1 MVTLR
6 SFLAALLFTGV
17 CWSAGAA
24 DLDQSGISAAA
35 AYSKARSGGGMLVI
49 QHGKTLYS
57 SEERLP
63 HRIYSGT
70 KGFWILTAL
79 AAAQEGIIDLDA
91 RVADTLPEW
100 QADARKARVTVR
112 QLLNF
117 TSGLEPLFGLHNN
130 DHPDRNGAAIRGSMA
145 AEPGARFIYGPAALQ
160 VFDEYLKRKL
170 AAHGTTPTKYLEKKV
185 LRPLGLGSQRYLAD
199 SQGNPLLA
207 TGFLLT
213 PAQWAKEGSL
223 ILNGGKPVVSGG
235 SLANCFRGSG
245 ANRCFGMGF
254 WNNANAPGGREVDV
268 ENMLNR
274 KWHEQDWSGA
284 CLCRDAPSDLVA
296 AIGSGNQRLY
306 VVPSME
312 LIVVRFGNFGQFSDG
327 TFLRMLFGRA
337 GGGG

>member
-6 SFLAALLFTGV
+6 SLLVALLILGV
-17 CWSAGAA
+17 CCSVRAGELNA
-24 DLDQSGISAAA
+24 SGIQAAA
-35 AYSKARSGGGMLVI
+35 AYSAARSGAGLLVI
-49 QHGKTLYS
+49 QHGKTLFS
-57 SEERLP
+57 SGERSA
-63 HRIYSGT
+63 HKIYSGT

-91 RVADTLPEW
+91 RVADTIPEW
-100 QADARKARVTVR
+100 QADPRKARVTVR
-112 QLLNF
+112 QLLSF
-117 TSGLEPLFGLHNN
+117 TSGLEPLFGLHDNGFA
-130 DHPDRNGAAIRGSMA
+130 DRNGAALRASMV

-185 LRPLGLGSQRYLAD
+185 LHPLGLGSQRYLAD
-199 SQGNPLLA
+199 GQGNPLLA
-207 TGFLLT
+207 SGIMLT
-213 PAQWAKEGSL
+213 AEQWAKEGQL
-223 ILNGGKPVVSGG
+223 ILNGGRPVIAAG

-254 WNNANAPGGREVDV
+254 WNNVNAGGGREVDV

-274 KWHEQDWSGA
+274 KWNEQDWSGA

-312 LIVVRFGNFGQFSDG
+312 LVVVRFGNFGQFSDA
-327 TFLRMLFGRA
+327 TFLRMLFGRSS
-337 GGGG
+337 GG

>member
-6 SFLAALLFTGV
+6 SILVALLVFCGN
-17 CWSAGAA
+17 WAARAA
-24 DLDQSGISAAA
+24 DLNPASIQAAA
-35 AYSKARSGGGMLVI
+35 AYSSARSGGGLLVV

-57 SEERLP
+57 SGEKSA
-63 HRIYSGT
+63 HKIYSGT

-79 AAAQEGIIDLDA
+79 AAEQEGIIDLDA
-91 RVADTLPEW
+91 RVADTIPEW
-100 QADARKARVTVR
+100 QADARKSRVTVR
-112 QLLNF
+112 QLLSF

-130 DHPDRNGAAIRGSMA
+130 DFADRNSAAIRASMV

-170 AAHGTTPTKYLEKKV
+170 ASRGTTPTKYLEKKV
-185 LRPLGLGSQRYLAD
+185 LRPMGLGSQRYLAD
-199 SQGNPLLA
+199 TQGNPLLA
-207 TGFLLT
+207 SGMLLST
-213 PAQWAKEGSL
+213 SQWAKEGNL
-223 ILNGGKPVVSGG
+223 ILNGGKPVVSAGL
-235 SLANCFRGSG
+235 LAQCFRGSG

-254 WNNANAPGGREVDV
+254 WNNVNAPGGREVDV

-274 KWHEQDWSGA
+274 KWFEQDWSNA

-327 TFLRMLFGRA
+327 TFLRMLFGRS
-337 GGGG
+337 GGG

>member
-6 SFLAALLFTGV
+6 SLFVALFVLGMS
-17 CWSAGAA
+17 WSARAGE
-24 DLDQSGISAAA
+24 LDASSIQAAA
-35 AYSKARSGGGMLVI
+35 AYSAARSGAGLLVL
-49 QHGKTLYS
+49 QHGKTLFS
-57 SEERLP
+57 TSDRST
-63 HRIYSGT
+63 HKIYSGT

-79 AAAQEGIIDLDA
+79 AAAQDGIIDLDA
-91 RVADTLPEW
+91 RVADTIPEW
-100 QADARKARVTVR
+100 QADPRKARVTVR
-112 QLLNF
+112 QLLSF
-117 TSGLEPLFGLHNN
+117 TSGIEPLFGLHDNGF
-130 DHPDRNGAAIRGSMA
+130 PDRNGAALRASMV

-170 AAHGTTPTKYLEKKV
+170 AARGTTPTKYLEKKV
-185 LRPLGLGSQRYLAD
+185 LHPLGLGSQRYLAD
-199 SQGNPLLA
+199 AHGNPLLA
-207 TGFLLT
+207 SGIMLSVS
-213 PAQWAKEGSL
+213 QWAKEGNL
-223 ILNGGKPVVSGG
+223 ILNGGRPVVSHAL
-235 SLANCFRGSG
+235 LAEAFRGSS

-254 WNNANAPGGREVDV
+254 WNNVNAGGGREVDV

-312 LIVVRFGNFGQFSDG
+312 LVVVRFGNFGQFSDA
-327 TFLRMLFGRA
+327 TFLRMLFGR